1 MMASGAEFFTMNEIN
16 RLKIIQDVIDRRL
29 TTRLAAERLG
39 ISDRQCRRL
48 LQRYREDG
56 PLGMTDRRRGKPSN
70 YQLPAG
76 IAELAIQIIRERY
89 ADFGPTLA
97 CEKLAELHNVVLAKE
112 TVRKLM
118 IFARLWIPRKQRAP
132 KIQQP
137 RYRRDCLSELIEID
151 GSHHDWFDGRAPKCC
166 LLVYIDDATGRVLV
180 EILSELIYSDKHAV
194 FRVRPRLVAPE

>member
-1 MMASGAEFFTMNEIN
+1 MTASGAEFFTMNEVN
-16 RLKIIQDVIDRRL
+16 RLKIIQDVIDQRL

-97 CEKLAELHNVVLAKE
+97 CEKLAELHNVVTQLSRSTIMKVLAQLKQGGYVKIDNGILKE
-112 TVRKLM
+112 ISHLP
-118 IFARLWIPRKQRAP
+118 L
-132 KIQQP
+132 
-137 RYRRDCLSELIEID
+137 RY
-151 GSHHDWFDGRAPKCC
+151 
-166 LLVYIDDATGRVLV
+166 
-180 EILSELIYSDKHAV
+180 
-194 FRVRPRLVAPE
+194 

>member
-1 MMASGAEFFTMNEIN
+1 MNEVN

-132 KIQQP
+132 KFSSHVIAAP
-137 RYRRDCLSELIEID
+137 ASASLSRLMVAIIA
-151 GSHHDWFDGRAPKCC
+151 GLKNA
-166 LLVYIDDATGRVLV
+166 
-180 EILSELIYSDKHAV
+180 
-194 FRVRPRLVAPE
+194 VRPARCWFMWMTQPVDSCSCTS

>member
-1 MMASGAEFFTMNEIN
+1 MTASGAEFFTMNEVN

-76 IAELAIQIIRERY
+76 I
-89 ADFGPTLA
+89 
-97 CEKLAELHNVVLAKE
+97 
-112 TVRKLM
+112 
-118 IFARLWIPRKQRAP
+118 
-132 KIQQP
+132 
-137 RYRRDCLSELIEID
+137 
-151 GSHHDWFDGRAPKCC
+151 
-166 LLVYIDDATGRVLV
+166 
-180 EILSELIYSDKHAV
+180 
-194 FRVRPRLVAPE
+194 